1 VSREEAERPSIANHH
16 RVMLFALASALAV
29 RGVHASAQTPT
40 VIGRGS
46 PPVASNQPQSP
57 YPATRPSALP
67 PAQQPAQQ
75 QPAAQPS
82 VAAEV
87 RRPILMTRPPAND
100 HGDHVELAGD
110 FSYDTPTN
118 LSTHIVTGRSIFI
131 DTKHR
136 LARVYVTNPA
146 ILDSYT
152 SSPNQ
157 VVVTAKQPGMS
168 TLILW
173 DETGESKTY
182 QISSD
187 LNVEMLSDSIH
198 QSMPNESV
206 HVQAN
211 ETRVILTGTVGT
223 AAMADTAVKMAAL
236 YTKDVMNSL
245 VINSASVK
253 QVRLDVRMVEV
264 DRSKMS
270 SFAFNFFSAG
280 GNNLGSTSTNQYT
293 STMSV
298 AQGGTTGGKTV
309 TLGNPLNFSLYSS
322 KLNIGMTLQDL
333 ETMQVLQI
341 LAEPTIVAMSGE
353 KGNFLAGGEF
363 PFPVVQG
370 SSTGGTTISIQ
381 FRPYGVKLE
390 FTPTVNPD
398 GTIELK
404 VAPEVSALDYTN
416 AVNISGYTIPALST
430 RRAETDVVVKSGQ
443 TFAISGLL
451 DRRTT
456 DLYSKTPGIAS
467 VPILGQLFKSKGVT
481 HSDNEL
487 IVIVTPT
494 ILDPVTSNTPIVE
507 PKTTIPLIDR
517 QQFDKAL
524 PKGAG
529 VKQQ

>member
-1 VSREEAERPSIANHH
+1 MV
-16 RVMLFALASALAV
+16 LSALTLCGARGGAQVPMAV
-29 RGVHASAQTPT
+29 
-40 VIGRGS
+40 GRGGPAAAS
-46 PPVASNQPQSP
+46 PASVATRIPAETKPQAQPQ
-57 YPATRPSALP
+57 
-67 PAQQPAQQ
+67 
-75 QPAAQPS
+75 
-82 VAAEV
+82 VAAAELKT
-87 RRPILMTRPPAND
+87 RPILMTRPPNSD
-100 HGDHVELAGD
+100 HGDLNGD
-110 FSYDTPTN
+110 FNSELPTN
-118 LSTHIVTGRSIFI
+118 MATHIITGRSMFI
-131 DTKHR
+131 DTRHR
-136 LARVYVTNPA
+136 LARVYVTNPE

-157 VVVTAKQPGMS
+157 VVVTAKKPGMG

-187 LNVEMLSDSIH
+187 LNVEMLSDSIR
-198 QSMPNESV
+198 QAMPNESV

-211 ETRVILTGTVGT
+211 ENRIILTGTVGT
-223 AAMADTAVKMAAL
+223 VAMAEAAVKMATL

-253 QVRLDVRMVEV
+253 QVKLDVRIVEV

-280 GNNLGSTSTNQYT
+280 GNNLASTSTNQYQ
-293 STMSV
+293 STLNV
-298 AQGGTTGGKTV
+298 AQGGVTGGKTV

-322 KLNIGMTLQDL
+322 KLNIGATLQDL

-370 SSTGGTTISIQ
+370 SSTGGTSISIQ

-390 FTPTVNPD
+390 FTPYVNPD
-398 GTIELK
+398 GSIELK

-430 RRAETDVVVKSGQ
+430 RRAETDVVMKSGQ

-451 DRRTT
+451 DKRTT
-456 DLYSKTPGIAS
+456 DLYSKTPGIANI
-467 VPILGQLFKSKGVT
+467 PILGQLFKSKGVT

-494 ILDPVTSNTPIVE
+494 IVDPLSTKPETPVE
-507 PKTTIPLIDR
+507 PKTVMPLLDR
-517 QQFDKAL
+517 QQFDKTIPGK
-524 PKGAG
+524 PK
-529 VKQQ
+529 Q